1 MRTSLSTLGEWAL
14 GERALQVRRWPR
26 RFSPA
31 LWLCPVVLAA
41 AGCGR
46 PAEPAGG
53 PARLPSPA
61 VHSDAAPLPGEAS
74 AAAAAPGEASAPSNS
89 PLRAIGPVATVN
101 GKDITADRFNAELD
115 KLVGQGA
122 QIPSDR
128 LRQIARNIANK
139 LIEAELRSQ
148 AVAAEGLQ
156 VSEAEVEQVWREFVQ
171 RFAGEDGRVD
181 ETRLREEL
189 RRTRST
195 MDQVREQLRQQR
207 LAKKLVE
214 RLGKVE
220 VTETE
225 ARQFYDNNPSAWTE
239 QASRDVRAV
248 VVRTAADAKP
258 SERDKAKEQAQAAY
272 EALKKGGDFEVVAK
286 QFGDGAQQ
294 PMHLLRNASD
304 AALEKIAF
312 EMKVGDIA
320 PPIQTRWGWYVIRLI
335 EKNDQRIRPFNEVQD
350 EIRKSLLARKS
361 FVEDRRILQELRKKA
376 DVIEKLPF

>member
-1 MRTSLSTLGEWAL
+1 MQSSTFPCRREWLAVALTLASLLAT
-14 GERALQVRRWPR
+14 
-26 RFSPA
+26 PA
-31 LWLCPVVLAA
+31 CTKPE
-41 AGCGR
+41 
-46 PAEPAGG
+46 EPTGG
-53 PARLPSPA
+53 PARLPAPA
-61 VHSDAAPLPGEAS
+61 IQGDAAPLPLEPS
-74 AAAAAPGEASAPSNS
+74 AAAAGPSEAAQPSKA

-101 GKDITADRFNAELD
+101 GKDISADRFNAELD

-128 LRQIARNIANK
+128 LRQIARNIVNK
-139 LIEAELRSQ
+139 LIETELRDQ

-156 VSEAEVEQVWREFVQ
+156 VSEAEVEQVWHEFVL

-181 ETRLREEL
+181 EARLREEL

-220 VTETE
+220 VSEAE

-248 VVRTAADAKP
+248 VIRMAADAKP
-258 SERDKAKEQAQAAY
+258 SERDKAKEQAQLAY

-286 QFGDGAQQ
+286 QFGDGPQ
-294 PMHLLRNASD
+294 PPLHLLRNASD
-304 AALEKIAF
+304 VALEKVAF

-335 EKNDQRIRPFNEVQD
+335 EKNDQRIRPFAEVQD

>member
-1 MRTSLSTLGEWAL
+1 MQTSTLE
-14 GERALQVRRWPR
+14 PR
-26 RFSPA
+26 RCTLPA
-31 LWLCPVVLAA
+31 VALTLTALLAA
-41 AGCGR
+41 AGCNR

-53 PARLPSPA
+53 PARLPAPTLPG
-61 VHSDAAPLPGEAS
+61 DAAALPNPPS
-74 AAAAAPGEASAPSNS
+74 AAVAGPAEATAPSKS

-101 GKDITADRFNAELD
+101 GKDISADRFNAELD

-139 LIEAELRSQ
+139 LIEAELRDQ

-181 ETRLREEL
+181 EARLREEL

-195 MDQVREQLRQQR
+195 MDQVREQLRQQH

-220 VTETE
+220 VTEAE

-248 VVRTAADAKP
+248 VIRTAADAKP
-258 SERDKAKEQAQAAY
+258 SERDKAKEQALLAY

-286 QFGDGAQQ
+286 QFGDGPQ
-294 PMHLLRNASD
+294 PPLHLLRNASD
-304 AALEKIAF
+304 AALEKVAF

-335 EKNDQRIRPFNEVQD
+335 EKNEQRIRPFAEVQD